1 MTMVT
6 NKLLVIAALSIALLV
21 SSMLLTHLIYK
32 LGFLQNKIEEQNKLL
47 NCSNDGLILI
57 KQ

>member
-47 NCSNDGLILI
+47 NGSNDGLILI

>member
-6 NKLLVIAALSIALLV
+6 NKLLVIVALSIALLV

-32 LGFLQNKIEEQNKLL
+32 LGFLQNKV
-47 NCSNDGLILI
+47 
-57 KQ
+57 

>member
-1 MTMVT
+1 MTMVV
-6 NKLLVIAALSIALLV
+6 NKLLVIVALSIALLV

-47 NCSNDGLILI
+47 NCSNDGFILI

>member
-6 NKLLVIAALSIALLV
+6 NKLLVIVALSIALLV

>member
-6 NKLLVIAALSIALLV
+6 NKLLVIVALSIALLV

-47 NCSNDGLILI
+47 NCSNDGLILL